1 MDNGRVKLMRTVQTA
16 DFAMTDTGLYLDTHP
31 DDAKALEYYEK
42 MRKIRNEAAAEYNR
56 LYGPLRA
63 EDTCTDKRWSW
74 TDGPWPWQYTCDGK
88 GQ

>member
-1 MDNGRVKLMRTVQTA
+1 
-16 DFAMTDTGLYLDTHP
+16 MTDTGLYLDTHP